1 MGRKEM
7 SNIVETND
15 ERNFR
20 VIHPLYDDPEVK
32 CDVERLGRIHMTP
45 TVKFALFALRA
56 YLVVM
61 LLLVLYH
68 FGSQAKIL

>member
-1 MGRKEM
+1 M
-7 SNIVETND
+7 SHIVETN
-15 ERNFR
+15 EEQNFR
-20 VIHPLYDDPEVK
+20 VVHPLYDEPEAK
-32 CDVERLGRIHMTP
+32 CDVEGLGRIHMTP